1 MTREGLPEEVTF
13 TPTPEHEEEPAVRT
27 RGNSFP
33 GRRHSKCGDGTKF
46 GVQSSDK
53 KPVCLGT
60 LSEGH
65 VGEMGERRRGV
76 RRAVLGVGRGQGV
89 QVLFKV
95 PGKSSG
101 K

>member
-1 MTREGLPEEVTF
+1 MTRKGLPEEVTF
-13 TPTPEHEEEPAVRT
+13 TPTPEHEDVPAVKT
-27 RGNSFP
+27 RGSSFP
-33 GRRHSKCGDGTKF
+33 GRRHSKCGDWTKF

-65 VGEMGERRRGV
+65 VGEMGGRERGL
-76 RRAVLGVGRGQGV
+76 RRAVLHVGRGQGV

-95 PGKSSG
+95 SGKSSG